1 MTIQAKKLDLIER
14 LIWLT
19 DADAL
24 NKIDKFLNKTI
35 KEKYESKLHPMTGA
49 QYKARLDKA
58 EDDLKHIRI
67 ITQDDLEKESENW

>member
-19 DADAL
+19 DTEAL
-24 NKIDKFLNKTI
+24 NKIDKLLNKTI

-49 QYKARLDKA
+49 QYKSRLEKA
-58 EDDLKHIRI
+58 EENLKHKRVIK
-67 ITQDDLEKESENW
+67 QDDLEKESENW